1 MTSKMITDFPIV
13 PGSNVEAFRFD
24 RKNGILCLMDC
35 GGSNV
40 KKINEQ
46 IPGIVRIIATA
57 RIDHP
62 EVGARERAQE
72 IGVPLVEMDL
82 ESYEK
87 QRGIKRGDYYKA
99 INSKKPDEKGLAA
112 IQARREFFKDFY
124 GQILDE
130 MTKNGIIQEIPCFA
144 AGFMQ
149 LIPEEYIDWWLTGNV
164 HPGDLLVR
172 EKREDRRLGKR
183 LLYGDA
189 WVPSAKAMRL
199 GCSNLRSSF
208 HLMTAK
214 VDAGPIFMRGYE
226 LPMDY
231 KYLAKHVN
239 FEDKEQLKAAAGH
252 AQECQKQIGDHVIA
266 GATFDDLLDGL
277 WGKWKGSDWLCYK
290 VKGNWHLAPD
300 GIVIEDHLLNKPDS
314 VFKRSSEFLEEKINE
329 FYEKIGGMNGIR

>member
-1 MTSKMITDFPIV
+1 MTQINNFASIP
-13 PGSNVEAFRFD
+13 SSSVEVFSYD
-24 RKNGILCLMDC
+24 RKDGIICLMDC

-62 EVGARERAQE
+62 EVGARERAKE

-87 QRGIKRGDYYKA
+87 ERGIKRGDYYRA
-99 INSKKPDEKGLAA
+99 IINAKPSEADRAA
-112 IQARREFFKDFY
+112 IQTRKDFFKEFY
-124 GQILDE
+124 GKILEE
-130 MTKNGIIQEIPCFA
+130 MAQQRISQEIPCFA

-149 LIPEEYIDWWLTGNV
+149 LIPDDYVSRLLTGNV
-164 HPGDLLVR
+164 HPGDLVVR
-172 EKREDRRLGKR
+172 ETREDGSLGKR

-189 WVPSAKAMRL
+189 WVPSAKAMRHR
-199 GCSNLRSSF
+199 CSKLRSSF

-231 KYLAKHVN
+231 KYLAKHVD
-239 FEDKEQLKAAAGH
+239 FEDKKQLKIAAGH
-252 AQECQKQIGDHVIA
+252 AQDCLKHIGDHVIA

-290 VKGNWHLAPD
+290 VKGDWHPAPD
-300 GIVIEDHLLNKPDS
+300 GILVEDHLLNKPES
-314 VFKRSSEFLEEKINE
+314 VFKRSDEFIKQKIDE
-329 FYEKIGGMNGIR
+329 FYDEIAKVK